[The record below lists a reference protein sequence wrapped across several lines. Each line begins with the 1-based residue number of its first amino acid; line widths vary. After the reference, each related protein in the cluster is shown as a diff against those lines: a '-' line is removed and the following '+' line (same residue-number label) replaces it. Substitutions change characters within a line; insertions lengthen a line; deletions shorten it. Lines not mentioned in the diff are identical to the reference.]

1 MPDLKR
7 RAMKLMESWHNAPN
21 RTALLIDG
29 ARQVGKTYL
38 VREFA
43 HTHYQHLVEFNFI
56 EDPDLTRMFG
66 KPRKA
71 DDILMRMEL
80 ASDEPMQPG
89 NTLVFLDEIQQCKE
103 VATAIKFLVDDG
115 RYDFILSGL
124 LLGVE
129 LEDIRSAPTG
139 YLTEIRM
146 FPLDFEEFCWS
157 QGVSANVFAMLRD
170 HFERRIPVD
179 EFVHDRLKRLFSQYL
194 VIGGMPAAVA
204 SFTDN
209 KSIGDVRTIQEN
221 ITHEYR
227 RDISRYA
234 RREDRL
240 HIRSIY
246 DLIPGELNN
255 PNKRFTFSK
264 IEKNARFRTT
274 AADFD
279 WLAAANVAI
288 PAYNVDEPKRPLKMS
303 MERNLFK
310 LFYSD
315 VGLLTGSFLKSTSLD
330 ILDGV
335 EDVNYG
341 SIYENLVAQ
350 ELTAHGF
357 DDLYYYNSKKL
368 GELDFLIQDRN
379 DNVIPLEIK
388 SGKGYKRHRALDN
401 VLAADTYHIQQG
413 YVLGPDNVSVSGR
426 VTYLP
431 IYMVGLFTN
440 E

>member
-115 RYDFILSGL
+115 RYDFILSGS

-129 LEDIRSAPTG
+129 LEDIRSVPTG

-157 QGVSANVFAMLRD
+157 QGVSEDVFAMLRD

-388 SGKGYKRHRALDN
+388 SGKGYKRHRALHN

>member
-1 MPDLKR
+1 MPDLER

-38 VREFA
+38 VRESA

-115 RYDFILSGL
+115 RYDFILSGS

-129 LEDIRSAPTG
+129 LEDIRSVPTG

-157 QGVSANVFAMLRD
+157 QGVSEDVFTMLRD

-227 RDISRYA
+227 RDISQYA

-413 YVLGPDNVSVSGR
+413 YVLRPPNLSVSGR
-426 VTYLP
+426 VTSLP

>member
-1 MPDLKR
+1 MPDLER

-115 RYDFILSGL
+115 RYDFILSGS

-129 LEDIRSAPTG
+129 LEDIRSVPTG

-157 QGVSANVFAMLRD
+157 QGVSEDVFTMLRD

-227 RDISRYA
+227 RDISQYA

-288 PAYNVDEPKRPLKMS
+288 PAYNVDEPKRPSTMS

>member
-115 RYDFILSGL
+115 RYDFILSGS

-129 LEDIRSAPTG
+129 LEDIRSVPTG

-157 QGVSANVFAMLRD
+157 QGVSEGVFAMLRD

-227 RDISRYA
+227 RDISQYA

>member
-1 MPDLKR
+1 MPDLER

-115 RYDFILSGL
+115 RYDFILSGS

-129 LEDIRSAPTG
+129 LEDIRSVPTG

-157 QGVSANVFAMLRD
+157 QGVSEDVFAMLRD

-227 RDISRYA
+227 RDISQYA
-234 RREDRL
+234 HREDRL

>member
-7 RAMKLMESWHNAPN
+7 RAMKLMKSWHNAPN

-115 RYDFILSGL
+115 RYDFILSGS

-129 LEDIRSAPTG
+129 LEDIRSVPTG

-157 QGVSANVFAMLRD
+157 QGVSEDVFAMLRD

-209 KSIGDVRTIQEN
+209 RSIGDVRTIQEN

-227 RDISRYA
+227 RDISQYA

-288 PAYNVDEPKRPLKMS
+288 PAYNVDKPKRPLKMS

>member
-1 MPDLKR
+1 MPDLER

-115 RYDFILSGL
+115 RYDFILSGS

-129 LEDIRSAPTG
+129 LEDIRSVPTG

-157 QGVSANVFAMLRD
+157 QGVSEDVFTMLRD

-227 RDISRYA
+227 RDISQYA

-413 YVLGPDNVSVSGR
+413 CVLGPDNVSVSGK
-426 VTYLP
+426 VTCLP